1 MNYLVNKF
9 DFILEKNEDIIDE
22 FFKDFFSKKFKK
34 MLMKYPVNEDNTTF
48 LENIVFNIS
57 NSIVLYKKQKLQ
69 DYPKCNESIREY
81 FNVVIRMIEFAIV
94 IKYKNLNNFKDIFF
108 NISSTKS
115 CFFKHFREI
124 ESVIYQTNSTL
135 LEIKKIL
142 IKKIKLQFLLEV
154 ILINRHRYRK

>member
-69 DYPKCNESIREY
+69 DYPKCAYIGVFGQQCR
-81 FNVVIRMIEFAIV
+81 
-94 IKYKNLNNFKDIFF
+94 
-108 NISSTKS
+108 SSTG
-115 CFFKHFREI
+115 HFCNEI
-124 ESVIYQTNSTL
+124 
-135 LEIKKIL
+135 
-142 IKKIKLQFLLEV
+142 F
-154 ILINRHRYRK
+154 